1 MRVLVTGASGFVG
14 RAVTDVLNSRGFDA
28 IGVSR
33 IERSDPGRAAMRV
46 LSDPGNVA
54 EVRELLSHAQPQ
66 IIMHLAGVTSASSN
80 RALYDANVVFAANLM
95 DAALTM
101 THRPRVLLAGSAAE
115 YGPVPTELLPVRED
129 FACRP
134 NTPYGASKLAQTNHA
149 FMVAERGLS
158 LVVARL
164 FNPIG
169 PGMPKSLA
177 LGSFAQQ
184 IAQMDARG
192 AVLTT
197 GDLDV
202 VRDFMDVRIAA
213 ELLVELALN
222 STSHAEVVNVCTGH
236 GRRLLELTHKLIEIS
251 GVPVRLQRD
260 DARRGNS
267 DVRAFVGDPSKLK
280 SMGLNPDGSDMDAVL
295 KAILQDARDEIRAT

>member
-14 RAVTDVLNSRGFDA
+14 RAVIAVLNSRGFDA

-149 FMVAERGLS
+149 FIAAERGLS
-158 LVVARL
+158 LVIARL

-177 LGSFAQQ
+177 LGNFAHQ

-192 AVLTT
+192 DVLTT

-213 ELLVELALN
+213 ELLVELALKG
-222 STSHAEVVNVCTGH
+222 TSHLEVVNVCTGS
-236 GRRLLELTHKLIEIS
+236 GRRLLDLTSRLVEIS

-267 DVRAFVGDPSKLK
+267 NVRAFVGDPSRLK
-280 SMGLNPDGSDMDAVL
+280 SMGLDPDGSDMDAVL

>member
-14 RAVTDVLNSRGFDA
+14 RAVIAVLNSRGFDA
-28 IGVSR
+28 VGVSR
-33 IERSDPGRAAMRV
+33 IERSSLGGAAMRV

-54 EVRELLSHAQPQ
+54 EVRELLSHVKPQ
-66 IIMHLAGVTSASSN
+66 IIMHLAGVTSAPTN

-101 THRPRVLLAGSAAE
+101 AHQPRVLLAGSAAE

-134 NTPYGASKLAQTNHA
+134 NTPYGASKFAQTNHA
-149 FMVAERGLS
+149 LMAATRGLS
-158 LVVARL
+158 VVVARL

-184 IAQMDARG
+184 IAQMDPRG

-213 ELLVELALN
+213 ELLVELALS
-222 STSHAEVVNVCTGH
+222 STSHAEVVNVCTGR
-236 GRRLLELTHKLIEIS
+236 GQRLLELTHKLIEIS
-251 GVPVRLQRD
+251 GVSVRLERD

-267 DVRAFVGDPSKLK
+267 DVRTFVGDPSKLK

-295 KAILQDARDEIRAT
+295 EAILQDARAGIRET